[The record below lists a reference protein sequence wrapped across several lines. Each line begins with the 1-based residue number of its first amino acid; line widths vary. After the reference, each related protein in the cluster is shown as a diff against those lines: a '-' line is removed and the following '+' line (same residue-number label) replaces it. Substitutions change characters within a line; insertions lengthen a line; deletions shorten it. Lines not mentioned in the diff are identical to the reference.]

1 MMNKKRLR
9 FFGFFTLIIGILILG
24 FVLAAIVAPTD
35 LIFNNNVTS
44 DYDEGNFFV
53 NWTAGGTDEV
63 NYTIYISSN
72 NTLYSSPKNN
82 SVLGYSFS
90 NTTEANYTFIIEA
103 VNATGDLINSTTNI
117 SIYVDRTAP
126 VITLPEYTNATL
138 KKNTQQLTLNIS
150 VVDALSGETGS
161 VCLIDVNGTSN
172 QTVTV
177 DSGWC
182 NSTAINLTGST
193 DGNHTLSIYVNDTVN
208 NLGLNNSYVVQVDT
222 TAPTAT
228 ASCTPSTLY
237 VEEVVTCSCSGTD
250 ATSGVNSS
258 LTTAGSTPST
268 STAGTFTYSCSI
280 TDNTGNSAS
289 STDSYTITNTGGGGT
304 STTSQW
310 TNTQTITNQVFE
322 QGYTKDLGEKNRIK
336 FKVGSEDH
344 HVGVVSITTDKAT
357 IEIASNPVQVI
368 LAVGEDAKVDVA
380 NDGFYDIYVLLNS
393 IVNNKANVT
402 IQKIHEEIPLAE
414 EGPVTTTGEMGGE
427 KVSNEP
433 SEKKSFTWLWVLIA
447 IILIGIIVWWFVVK
461 KNKKH

>member
-1 MMNKKRLR
+1 MVNKKRLR
-9 FFGFFTLIIGILILG
+9 FFGFFTLTIGILILG

-150 VVDALSGETGS
+150 VVDAHSGETGS

-172 QTVTV
+172 QTIDV
-177 DSGWC
+177 SNGWC

-228 ASCTPSTLY
+228 ASCLPSTLY

-280 TDNTGNSAS
+280 TDNAGNSAS
-289 STDSYTITNTGGGGT
+289 STASYTITNTGGGSPNYGV
-304 STTSQW
+304 SSQDLS
-310 TNTQTITNQVFE
+310 N
-322 QGYTKDLGEKNRIK
+322 GYTKKLRKNWKMNFEIDKETHTLQLDEVKQDRISLTLFSDSQEATLLLGEKGK
-336 FKVGSEDH
+336 FELTGD
-344 HVGVVSITTDKAT
+344 
-357 IEIASNPVQVI
+357 N
-368 LAVGEDAKVDVA
+368 
-380 NDGFYDIYVLLNS
+380 FYDLSVLLNS
-393 IVNNKANVT
+393 IEDSYANIT
-402 IQKIHEEIPLAE
+402 IQKIHEEVPAE
-414 EGPVTTTGEMGGE
+414 EGSINPSGKVGGE
-427 KVSNEP
+427 EE
-433 SEKKSFTWLWVLIA
+433 EKERNLTLLWVLIVV
-447 IILIGIIVWWFVVK
+447 ILIGIIVWWFVVK

>member
-1 MMNKKRLR
+1 MNKKRLR

-117 SIYVDRTAP
+117 SMYVDSTAP

-150 VVDALSGETGS
+150 VADALSGETGS

-172 QTVTV
+172 QTVAV
-177 DSGWC
+177 SSGWC

-222 TAPTAT
+222 TAPTAS
-228 ASCTPSTLY
+228 ASCSPSTLY
-237 VEEVVTCSCSGTD
+237 TEEVVTCSCSGTD

-258 LTTAGSTPST
+258 LTTASSTPST

-280 TDNTGNSAS
+280 TDNAGNSAS
-289 STDSYTITNTGGGGT
+289 STASYTITNTGGGSPNYGV
-304 STTSQW
+304 SSQDLS
-310 TNTQTITNQVFE
+310 N
-322 QGYTKDLGEKNRIK
+322 GYTKKLRKNWKMNFEIDKETHTLQLDEVKQDRISLTLFSDSQEATLLLGEKGK
-336 FKVGSEDH
+336 FELTGD
-344 HVGVVSITTDKAT
+344 
-357 IEIASNPVQVI
+357 N
-368 LAVGEDAKVDVA
+368 
-380 NDGFYDIYVLLNS
+380 FYDLSVLLNS
-393 IVNNKANVT
+393 IEDSYANIT
-402 IQKIHEEIPLAE
+402 IQKIHEEVPAE
-414 EGPVTTTGEMGGE
+414 EGSINPSGKVGGE
-427 KVSNEP
+427 EE
-433 SEKKSFTWLWVLIA
+433 EKERNLTLLWVLIVV
-447 IILIGIIVWWFVVK
+447 ILIGIIVWWFVVK